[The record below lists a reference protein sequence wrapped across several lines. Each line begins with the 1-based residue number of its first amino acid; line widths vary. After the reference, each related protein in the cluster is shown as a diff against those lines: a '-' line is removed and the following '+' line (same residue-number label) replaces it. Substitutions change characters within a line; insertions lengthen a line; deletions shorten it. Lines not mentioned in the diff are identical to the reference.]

1 MKKSHTTEWLLQ
13 KIFALVFIVLLL
25 LTIFLMK
32 EMEINDYRSTLEWF
46 ENYWN
51 SLLILILFFSII
63 FHANIGLTSIIDDY
77 LHNIAIKKK
86 IVLMKNIFLISILV
100 AVTISLSSIT
110 LNYEV

>member
-1 MKKSHTTEWLLQ
+1 MKKSHSTEWLLQ

-46 ENYWN
+46 QNYWN
-51 SLLILILFFSII
+51 SLLMLILFFSII

-77 LHNIAIKKK
+77 LHNMAIKKK
-86 IVLMKNIFLISILV
+86 IILMKNIFLISILV
-100 AVTISLSSIT
+100 AVTISLSSISI
-110 LNYEV
+110 NYEV

>member
-1 MKKSHTTEWLLQ
+1 MKKSHSTEWLLQ

-46 ENYWN
+46 QNYWN
-51 SLLILILFFSII
+51 SLLMLILFFSII

-77 LHNIAIKKK
+77 LHNITIKKK
-86 IVLMKNIFLISILV
+86 VILMKNIFLISILV
-100 AVTISLSSIT
+100 AVTISLSSIS
-110 LNYEV
+110 LSYEV

>member
-1 MKKSHTTEWLLQ
+1 MKKSHSTEWLLQ

-46 ENYWN
+46 QNYWN
-51 SLLILILFFSII
+51 SLLMLILFFSII

-100 AVTISLSSIT
+100 AVTISLSSIS

>member
-1 MKKSHTTEWLLQ
+1 MKKSHSTEWLLQ

-46 ENYWN
+46 QNYWN
-51 SLLILILFFSII
+51 SLLMLILFFSII

-77 LHNIAIKKK
+77 LHNITTKKK
-86 IVLMKNIFLISILV
+86 VMLMKNIFLISILV
-100 AVTISLSSIT
+100 AVTISLSSIS
-110 LNYEV
+110 LSYEV

>member
-1 MKKSHTTEWLLQ
+1 MKKSHSTEWLLQ

-46 ENYWN
+46 QNYWN
-51 SLLILILFFSII
+51 SLLMLILFFSII

-100 AVTISLSSIT
+100 AVTISLSSISI
-110 LNYEV
+110 NYEV

>member
-46 ENYWN
+46 QNYWN
-51 SLLILILFFSII
+51 SLLMLILFFSII

-77 LHNIAIKKK
+77 LHNITTKKK
-86 IVLMKNIFLISILV
+86 VMLMKNIFLISILV
-100 AVTISLSSIT
+100 AVTISLSSISI
-110 LNYEV
+110 NYEV